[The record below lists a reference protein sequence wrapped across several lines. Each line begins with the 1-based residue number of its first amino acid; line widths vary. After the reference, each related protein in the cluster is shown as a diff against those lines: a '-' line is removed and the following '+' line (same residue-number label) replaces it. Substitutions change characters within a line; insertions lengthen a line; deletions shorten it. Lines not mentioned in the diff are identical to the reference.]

1 MNVSSFIQLQL
12 SVNLPEDYKDFLDNT
27 GYLYFSNISQEIYGY
42 KQGFDIEKLP
52 CVIAAT
58 KNNKE
63 DYSLNP
69 REIVL
74 SHSGYE
80 DNIIILDTQTSH
92 VFELS
97 SDGHKKRLA
106 DSFSDWLSVMLVI
119 NEDNNKE

>member
-1 MNVSSFIQLQL
+1 MNASSLMQLHL
-12 SVNLPEDYKDFLDNT
+12 SVKLPEDYKSFLDNI
-27 GYLYFSNISQEIYGY
+27 GYLCFSNISQEIYGY

-63 DYSLNP
+63 DYRLDP

-74 SHSGYE
+74 SHAGYE

-92 VFELS
+92 VFELNL
-97 SDGHKKRLA
+97 DGYKEKLA
-106 DSFSDWLSVMLVI
+106 DSFSEWLSVMLAR